1 MQNQIPNVR
10 VTYYKDYFYNQAGKP
25 MNGYAIEMQLSNT
38 SEPTWNLVCF
48 CEDKN
53 GSVSSVFI
61 ESIFDI
67 AAMGYNIQFE
77 K

>member
-1 MQNQIPNVR
+1 
-10 VTYYKDYFYNQAGKP
+10 

-67 AAMGYNIQFE
+67 ATMGYNIQF
-77 K
+77 KK

>member
-1 MQNQIPNVR
+1 MKRKQNTAHLNKLFE
-10 VTYYKDYFYNQAGKP
+10 T
-25 MNGYAIEMQLSNT
+25 
-38 SEPTWNLVCF
+38 LVCF

-67 AAMGYNIQFE
+67 AAMGYNIQF
-77 K
+77 KK